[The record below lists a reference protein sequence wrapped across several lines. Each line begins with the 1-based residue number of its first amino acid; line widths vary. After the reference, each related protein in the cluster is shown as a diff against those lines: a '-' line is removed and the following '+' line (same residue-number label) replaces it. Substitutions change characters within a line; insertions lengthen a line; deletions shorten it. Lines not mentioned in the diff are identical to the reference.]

1 MATHISR
8 RPADAPPYEE
18 LLEAVRT
25 MDLYSQDALNKIE
38 GLAKLALVSLE
49 SPSTYLDPRS
59 LAETLKTIVYL
70 AQDTCNSI
78 NCTAEGVRGD
88 YTNDAD
94 RKASGRRHDAMRA
107 AQQQI
112 ANGRG

>member
-8 RPADAPPYEE
+8 RPTDAPPYEE

-49 SPSTYLDPRS
+49 SPSTYLYPGS
-59 LAETLKTIVYL
+59 LAETLKTIGYL
-70 AQDTCNSI
+70 AQDTSNSI

-94 RKASGRRHDAMRA
+94 RKASERRHDALRA